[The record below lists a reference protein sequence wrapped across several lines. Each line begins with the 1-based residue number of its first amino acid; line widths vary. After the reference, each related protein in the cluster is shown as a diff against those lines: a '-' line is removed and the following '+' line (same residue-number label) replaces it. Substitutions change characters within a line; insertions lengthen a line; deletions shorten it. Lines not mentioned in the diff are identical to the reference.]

1 MPRPVDL
8 DDDRQDYSR
17 GQQWHARQANAR
29 KESAELKKLAETVAC
44 PPPPKGCGMPKGA
57 ACVAR
62 FPGEPP
68 QPLNHMPAHPTRITL
83 ARKAAEA

>member
-29 KESAELKKLAETVAC
+29 KESAELKKLAETVPC
-44 PPPPKGCGMPKGA
+44 PMPPKGCGMTAGRE
-57 ACVAR
+57 CVSR
-62 FPGEPP
+62 FPGEKP
-68 QPLNHMPAHPTRITL
+68 QPLKHLPAHAARIAL
-83 ARKAAEA
+83 ARKVAGS

>member
-29 KESAELKKLAETVAC
+29 KESAELKKLAETVPC
-44 PPPPKGCGMPKGA
+44 PMPPKGCGMPAGRE
-57 ACVAR
+57 CVSR
-62 FPGEPP
+62 FPGEKP
-68 QPLNHMPAHPTRITL
+68 QPLKHLPAHAARIAL
-83 ARKAAEA
+83 ARKVAGS

>member
-1 MPRPVDL
+1 MPKPVDL

-29 KESAELKKLAETVAC
+29 RESAALKELAETVAC

-57 ACVAR
+57 PCVAR
-62 FPGEPP
+62 FTGEEPH
-68 QPLNHMPAHPTRITL
+68 PLNRMPAHPTRITL
-83 ARKAAEA
+83 ARKAAEQ

>member
-29 KESAELKKLAETVAC
+29 KESAELKALAETVAC

-57 ACVAR
+57 PCVAR
-62 FPGEPP
+62 FTGEEPH
-68 QPLNHMPAHPTRITL
+68 PLNRMPAHPTRITL
-83 ARKAAEA
+83 ARKAAQS